1 MFVSLIKR
9 ISRLI
14 FIGTFVMIIW
24 LAGAFTLPTAHAA
37 SRSIPPTDPN
47 IQYVGRWDVSST
59 TVHTSFWPGAY
70 LETKFT
76 GRTVSIRLA
85 RAANIFTTID
95 SGTDVLHAGAN
106 GTINLTPTPLASGT
120 HLLRVAAE
128 TESDFIAFQGLLID
142 TGATTVNP
150 NLSPKLIEFIGDS
163 ITAGLTDSK
172 RALSDYA
179 WLIGEQLGVR
189 HTQIAQSGICL
200 VDNVPCPDG
209 GSIGMSRQFFKLQT
223 VAFPNSPN
231 WDFSR
236 YQATAVVI
244 NLGTND
250 SGRTSAATFQSTYET
265 FLRNIRRVFPAA
277 RIFALRTFI
286 GAFAAQTQ
294 AAVQAVGDGNIQFVD
309 TTGWISRS
317 DTNDGIHPTDA
328 GQAKIAALLRPIIAA
343 HLGG

>member
-1 MFVSLIKR
+1 MTVLLKQR
-9 ISRLI
+9 ILRLI
-14 FIGTFVMIIW
+14 FVGTFLL
-24 LAGAFTLPTAHAA
+24 LACMASVFIVSPAHAA
-37 SRSIPPTDPN
+37 TTILPTDPN
-47 IQYVGRWDVSST
+47 IQYVGRWDISSN

-76 GRTVSIRLA
+76 GTTVAIRLA
-85 RAANIFTTID
+85 GSANIFTTID
-95 SGTDVLHAGAN
+95 GGADVLHANAN
-106 GTINLTPTPLASGT
+106 GTINLTPNRLAAGT

-128 TESDFIAFQGLLID
+128 TEGDIVRFQGLVLD

-150 NLSPKLIEFIGDS
+150 NLSPKLIEFVGDS
-163 ITAGLTDSK
+163 ITAGATDTK

-189 HTQIAQSGICL
+189 HTQIAQGGICL
-200 VDNVPCPDG
+200 VTGPVCPDG
-209 GSIGMSRQFFKLQT
+209 FNNGIGMSTQFFKLQT

-231 WDFSR
+231 WNFSR
-236 YQATAVVI
+236 YQASAVVI

-265 FLRNIRRVFPAA
+265 FLRNIRNVYPSAH
-277 RIFALRTFI
+277 IFVLRTFV
-286 GAFAAQTQ
+286 GAMAAPTQ
-294 AAVQAVGDGNIQFVD
+294 AAVQALNDSHIQFVN

-328 GQAKIAALLRPIIAA
+328 GHMKIANLLRPIVAPFA
-343 HLGG
+343 